1 MGYLLAGM
9 RAIAIAAVFFL
20 FGMAGLFL
28 HIVLFREKKKL
39 YSGLL
44 TLAHNLAKCACFILN
59 IRIEA
64 EGELMNADPGAL
76 IVSNHVG
83 TPDILVLGS
92 CFRAFYVSK
101 MEFRSWPFLGALTRL
116 GGTIFVDRAKRLEV
130 KDAIEEIKERLDL
143 GQSVVLFPE
152 AGVTDGQDIGPFKSP
167 HFQAAILAGRPVLPV
182 LIRYRDGRVPSIASW
197 YDTTFFRHILAL
209 LKNRRLDAAVSIFPP
224 LPGMEDRT
232 LLAAECRRIL
242 REAHQKGTAAAENN

>member
-1 MGYLLAGM
+1 MGYLLAGI
-9 RAIAIAAVFFL
+9 RVIAIVAVFFL
-20 FGMAGLFL
+20 FGTAGVFL
-28 HIVLFREKKKL
+28 RIVFFQEKKKL

-44 TLAHNLAKCACFILN
+44 TLAHNLAKCTCFIFN

-64 EGELMNADPGAL
+64 EGELNADPGAL

-92 CFRAFYVSK
+92 RFRAFFVSK
-101 MEFRSWPFLGALTRL
+101 MEFRLWPFLGALTRL

-130 KDAIEEIKERLDL
+130 KGAIEEIKERLDL

-209 LKNRRLDAAVSIFPP
+209 LKNRRLDATISVFPP
-224 LPGMEDRT
+224 LSGMDDRT

-242 REAHQKGTAAAENN
+242 REARQKA